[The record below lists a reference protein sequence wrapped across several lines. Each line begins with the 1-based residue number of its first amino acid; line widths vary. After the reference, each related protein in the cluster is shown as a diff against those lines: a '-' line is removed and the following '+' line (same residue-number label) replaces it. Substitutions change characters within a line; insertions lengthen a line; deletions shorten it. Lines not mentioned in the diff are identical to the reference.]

1 MTAFLFAKFL
11 QGDYM
16 KRNLKWYDYL
26 TFNINWF
33 AITTRGQVL
42 GLLVPLI
49 VLQFVGEAQKG
60 AYYGKMRLWGLMVA
74 LLAQALFGM
83 LSDRNT
89 SRFGRRRPF
98 IVAGTLLEIL
108 VFFFIGLT
116 LNLNGITGYIVLFV
130 LYLLSMLVNNMS
142 HAATQGIIPDLVP
155 EEKRGMFS
163 GFKAILELPIP
174 IIFVS
179 LVIGAFVSKGHY
191 IGGLVALSI
200 IMIVCASIA
209 MFIPEDMIEKEDL
222 EPLDWKPFIR
232 LILMSA
238 VFTGLTLG
246 IGQLIQWAVPHYEI
260 QSKVIIGILGVLGMV
275 TASVLGVVISTLI
288 SFGDDKHVH
297 TSLVAWI
304 INRLLFFISAN
315 NMTSFMTYYFMEKYP
330 TLSSNE
336 AAGLTAK
343 VLPYVAIGMVL
354 AAIPSGYLADRFGKK
369 MLLFITSV
377 IGILG
382 TVILLNTTSVSI
394 LYIAG
399 AMIGVA
405 ASFFFSVNWALGTTL
420 IPEGKAG
427 TYLGISN
434 LAGAGA
440 GMIGS
445 YLGGPIGDLPQA
457 GFTLLMV
464 IFGCMFF
471 VAMIPLLFIQENHK
485 VA

>member
-1 MTAFLFAKFL
+1 
-11 QGDYM
+11 M
-16 KRNLKWYDYL
+16 KRTIKWYDYI

-33 AITTRGQVL
+33 SITTRGQVL
-42 GLLVPLI
+42 GLLMPLV

-89 SRFGRRRPF
+89 SRFGRRRPY

-108 VFFFIGLT
+108 VFFFIGLS
-116 LNLNGITGYIVLFV
+116 LNLESMTGYYAVFV
-130 LYLLSMLVNNMS
+130 LYILAMLVNNMS

-155 EEKRGMFS
+155 EEKRGLFS
-163 GFKAILELPIP
+163 GFKALLELPIP

-191 IGGLVALSI
+191 IGGLVALSGV
-200 IMIVCASIA
+200 MIFCTIVA
-209 MFIPEDMIEKEDL
+209 MLTPEEKIEKEDL
-222 EPLDWKPFIR
+222 EPLDWQPFIR

-238 VFTGLTLG
+238 IFTGLTLG
-246 IGQLIQWAVPHYEI
+246 IGLFIQWVIPQFDI
-260 QSKVIIGILGVLGMV
+260 QSKLIIGILGLLGMV
-275 TASVLGVVISTLI
+275 IASVVGVILSTKA
-288 SFGDDKHVH
+288 SFGEDKNI
-297 TSLVAWI
+297 TPSFIAWI
-304 INRLLFFISAN
+304 INRLLFLISAN
-315 NMTSFMTYYFMEKYP
+315 NMTSFLTYYFMEKFP
-330 TLSSNE
+330 EFSANE

-343 VLPYVAIGMVL
+343 ILPFVAIGMVI
-354 AAIPSGYLADRFGKK
+354 AAIPSGFLADKIGKK
-369 MLLFITSV
+369 RLLFITSI

-382 TVILLNTTSVSI
+382 TALLLASTELS
-394 LYIAG
+394 LLFIAG
-399 AMIGVA
+399 GLIGIA

-420 IPEGKAG
+420 IPEGQAG
-427 TYLGISN
+427 KYLGISN

-464 IFGCMFF
+464 VFGCIFF
-471 VAMIPLLFIQENHK
+471 VAMVPLLFIRNTK
-485 VA
+485 